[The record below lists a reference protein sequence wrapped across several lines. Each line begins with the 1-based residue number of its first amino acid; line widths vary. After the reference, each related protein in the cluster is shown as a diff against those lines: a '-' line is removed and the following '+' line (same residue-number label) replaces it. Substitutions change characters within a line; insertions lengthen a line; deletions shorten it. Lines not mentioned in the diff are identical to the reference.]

1 MTDTQSDTHRDQSDG
16 DETFDVFKPG
26 TSEVVGT
33 WPVHGPEHVRATTD
47 AARVAAAWWSSLTFK
62 ERRKRLDRF
71 KAVLATRSEEL
82 GRLVA
87 DETGKPTGDAFL
99 EIALA
104 LGHIA
109 WVGKHAGRVLG
120 PQRTKS
126 SLMSPHLSGEVSYR
140 PFGVVGVIG
149 PWNFPVFTPLG
160 AIVSALAAGNTVVF
174 KPSELT
180 PGVGA
185 WLVDAFAQVVPEHPV
200 LQLVTGHGQTG
211 AALVRSGVDKVAFTG
226 STATAKK
233 VMAVC
238 AESLTP
244 MVAECGGKDA
254 LIVDEDADLDAA
266 AEGAAWGALM
276 NAGQACIGTE
286 RILVH
291 ERVYADF
298 LAKLS
303 AQVQDVRAGSGEG
316 AKIGPMTLPSQVG
329 VVEEHVADALSRG
342 AQLVLGGP
350 ATHGD
355 VVQPTILAG
364 VPSDALA
371 NQEETFGPTM
381 TVQSVADMDEAVRL
395 ANGTSYGLAAVV
407 YAGAQ
412 GRRIARRLR
421 TGMVSVNAVFATAE
435 LPSSPFGGIGDS
447 GFGRVHGEDGLR
459 EFASPQSV
467 VHQRFP
473 ALFALTTFQR
483 TKRTEDLLRTVVKAV
498 YGRS

>member
-1 MTDTQSDTHRDQSDG
+1 MTDTQQTTRDSAQTNG
-16 DETFDVFKPG
+16 TFDVLSPVTG
-26 TSEVVGT
+26 EVLGT
-33 WPVHGPEHVRATTD
+33 WPIHDGEQVQAATD
-47 AARVAAAWWSSLTFK
+47 AAREAARWWAGLTYK
-62 ERRKRLDRF
+62 QRRARLDGF
-71 KAVLATRSEEL
+71 KAVLAQRSDEL
-82 GRLVA
+82 ARLIA
-87 DETGKPTGDAFL
+87 DETGKPTSDAFL
-99 EIALA
+99 EITLT

-109 WVGKHAGRVLG
+109 WVGKHAERVLS
-120 PQRTKS
+120 QRRTKS
-126 SLMSPHLSGEVSYR
+126 SLMSPHLSGTVAYR

-160 AIVSALAAGNTVVF
+160 AVVSALAAGNTVVF

-180 PGVGA
+180 TGVGA

-200 LQLVTGHGQTG
+200 LQLVTGHGETG

-266 AEGAAWGALM
+266 AEGAAWGSLM

-286 RILVH
+286 RIYVH
-291 ERVYADF
+291 ERVYSEF
-298 LAKLS
+298 LAKFTE
-303 AQVQDVRAGSGEG
+303 QVQGVQAGGSDD

-329 VVEEHVADALSRG
+329 VVEDHVADAVARG
-342 AQLVLGGP
+342 GRVVLGGQ
-350 ATHGD
+350 AAQNH
-355 VVQPTILAG
+355 VVQPTILTD
-364 VPSDALA
+364 VPEDALA
-371 NQEETFGPTM
+371 NQEETFGPTV
-381 TVQSVADMDEAVRL
+381 TVRPVADMDEAVTL
-395 ANGTSYGLAAVV
+395 ANGTRYGLAAVV

-412 GRRIARRLR
+412 ARQIAGRLR

-459 EFASPQSV
+459 EFASPQVV
-467 VHQRFP
+467 VHKRFP

-483 TKRTEDLLRTVVKAV
+483 TKGTEDTLAKVVKLV
-498 YGRS
+498 YGRG